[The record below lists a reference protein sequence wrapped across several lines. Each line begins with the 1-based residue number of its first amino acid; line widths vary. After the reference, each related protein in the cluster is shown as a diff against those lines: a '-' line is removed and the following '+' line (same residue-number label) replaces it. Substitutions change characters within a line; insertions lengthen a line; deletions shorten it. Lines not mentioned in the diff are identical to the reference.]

1 MKNVEVFNRPIGN
14 YKTIHLYCNGNELEY
29 MEVSKYPDGDI
40 MVSMELCHPDNDIIL
55 TIEQL
60 EKLVEELK
68 K

>member
-1 MKNVEVFNRPIGN
+1 MKNVRVLDRPTGN

-29 MEVSKYPDGDI
+29 MEVTKYPDGDI
-40 MVSMELCHPDNDIIL
+40 MASMELCHPDNDIIL

-68 K
+68 E